1 MFLLNSCSFWKI
13 RNKLKVEFII
23 PFMNTSGP
31 LNQLFETGR
40 ILVGQVVFANT
51 VLVLPLCLIEYV
63 REDLLSNFLTETAE
77 RLIIWERGQK
87 VIQDL
92 FWEQFVLLIWPKSGV
107 GEGGGQ
113 ICPLPFFS
121 LVLPVLPRI
130 SIDST
135 AAAFLLRTT
144 ITQLT
149 IKYRTLLISFFVKII
164 YAMRILTFI
173 WKVCFVQFKISW
185 SPFEFLSFQSLLLKK
200 FWFSTF
206 LASHLIQIRI
216 TCKAILNNIYR
227 WLLQSTL

>member
-107 GEGGGQ
+107 GEGGGSNLPPSLFL
-113 ICPLPFFS
+113 IGSAGPTSYIDRFNSRSFLIEDDYYTAYHKVSYPFNFIFCKDNLRHAHSYFHMKGLFCP
-121 LVLPVLPRI
+121 V
-130 SIDST
+130 
-135 AAAFLLRTT
+135 
-144 ITQLT
+144 
-149 IKYRTLLISFFVKII
+149 
-164 YAMRILTFI
+164 
-173 WKVCFVQFKISW
+173 
-185 SPFEFLSFQSLLLKK
+185 
-200 FWFSTF
+200 
-206 LASHLIQIRI
+206 
-216 TCKAILNNIYR
+216 
-227 WLLQSTL
+227 